1 MGAERGKTWTAV
13 NGGIQMSTVL
23 VFWFA
28 TFYSMLIL
36 GPLWAMQADR
46 SRVNDLTDAFLGGIK
61 PKMPFCFTRELA
73 PWGLLESNP
82 TAEAYAV
89 SLHKAYGFW
98 QVEVGA
104 NGRPRSKV
112 AIHADDADPAC
123 VSVEGRPYK
132 LGQIQ
137 EHTIADRERSLECVR
152 CDEAWHVLVAWRHN
166 GRVWVSSWRAHDY
179 FEETASAI
187 NVEYKTY
194 ANNINKDSRR
204 FHVAEI
210 ARRVVNDFCHG
221 GERGSARETLTYY
234 TDIIE
239 KDSDSR
245 LDVARYLAWL
255 LPSLG
260 LVGTSSALPKAFLVA
275 RAWFRA
281 TTTSAAGSSSTL
293 ST

>member
-1 MGAERGKTWTAV
+1 M
-13 NGGIQMSTVL
+13 
-23 VFWFA
+23 
-28 TFYSMLIL
+28 
-36 GPLWAMQADR
+36 
-46 SRVNDLTDAFLGGIK
+46 
-61 PKMPFCFTRELA
+61 
-73 PWGLLESNP
+73 
-82 TAEAYAV
+82 
-89 SLHKAYGFW
+89 
-98 QVEVGA
+98 
-104 NGRPRSKV
+104 
-112 AIHADDADPAC
+112 DPAC

-166 GRVWVSSWRAHDY
+166 GRVWCCLGERTTISKKRLQRS
-179 FEETASAI
+179 TSK
-187 NVEYKTY
+187 YKTY

-245 LDVARYLAWL
+245 LGIARSRHLAWL

-260 LVGTSSALPKAFLVA
+260 FVGTVIGIAAGFPRGAGMVS
-275 RAWFRA
+275 A
-281 TTTSAAGSSSTL
+281 TTTSARSAYLVDVIGYLGLAFDTTLVALLLSVVLVMLIYVTQALSLRVQRELWNTVTDTL
-293 ST
+293 SAGFLHRVLRRGFRSPPVVRRER